1 MERGDRYCLQAT
13 IENIDLL
20 KIDVEGAEP
29 SVLSGFGDGIHPN
42 KTPVVQFEYGR
53 VNIEN
58 KFLLRDSYIYFRERG
73 YLVGKLLPDEIR
85 IREYSAWDE
94 DFLGPNYVAIRP
106 DLKSL
111 SIDPTR
117 L

>member
-1 MERGDRYCLQAT
+1 MQAT

-73 YLVGKLLPDEIR
+73 YLVGKLLQEGVR
-85 IREYSAWDE
+85 TREYSAWDE

-106 DLKSL
+106 DLAPL
-111 SIDPTR
+111 LRDPSR